1 MKLAFSLE
9 SWAGCGGDEGLA
21 TSAALAEGQ
30 SHADKAVEIFQE
42 VRVFQAVSKYCVDS
56 LKHFRI
62 ISCSGFNLML
72 N

>member
-30 SHADKAVEIFQE
+30 SHADKAIEIFQE
-42 VRVFQAVSKYCVDS
+42 VSVFKVVGKYNVDS
-56 LKHFRI
+56 LI
-62 ISCSGFNLML
+62 WA
-72 N
+72 